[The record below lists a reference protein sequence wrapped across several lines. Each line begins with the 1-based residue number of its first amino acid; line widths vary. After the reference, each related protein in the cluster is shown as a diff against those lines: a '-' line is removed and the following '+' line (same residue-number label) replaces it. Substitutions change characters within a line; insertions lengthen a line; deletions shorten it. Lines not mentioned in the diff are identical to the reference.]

1 MKVSFELDAEV
12 RNDLGKGASRRL
24 RRCGKL
30 PAILYGGG
38 QDPLPLMLDHDAVMH
53 KLEHEAFYS
62 HILTVKVGGQE
73 VKAVLK
79 DLQRHPYKPGVLH
92 MDLQRI
98 SETEKLRMHV
108 PLHFVGED
116 VAPGVKQQGGLI
128 SHLVTEVEI
137 TCLPKDLPEYI
148 DVDVSGLKVNESLHL
163 SDLSLPEGVELVELM
178 HGPEHDLPVVSI
190 HMPRGGAVETEEG
203 AAEAGGESGES

>member
-203 AAEAGGESGES
+203 AAEAGEESGES